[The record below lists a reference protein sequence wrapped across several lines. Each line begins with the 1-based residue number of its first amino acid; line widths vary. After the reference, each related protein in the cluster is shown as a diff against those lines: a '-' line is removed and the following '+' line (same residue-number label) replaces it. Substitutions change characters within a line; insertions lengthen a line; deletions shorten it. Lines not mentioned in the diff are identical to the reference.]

1 MVGLGFV
8 YCRHRGLRLMRRLEH
23 RLSKARPKPR
33 CSRLTVNALDV
44 QTIVRALLAVLSSLY
59 PQAQPQQRF
68 GSEPG
73 PKKFRS

>member
-1 MVGLGFV
+1 VVGLGFV
-8 YCRHRGLRLMRRLEH
+8 YCRHYSLRLLRHPEH
-23 RLSKARPKPR
+23 RLSKVRVVPR
-33 CSRLTVNALDV
+33 RSRLASALPG
-44 QTIVRALLAVLSSLY
+44 QKIVMALLAVWSSLY

>member
-1 MVGLGFV
+1 
-8 YCRHRGLRLMRRLEH
+8 
-23 RLSKARPKPR
+23 
-33 CSRLTVNALDV
+33 LTVNALDA
-44 QTIVRALLAVLSSLY
+44 QKIVMALLAVWSSLY